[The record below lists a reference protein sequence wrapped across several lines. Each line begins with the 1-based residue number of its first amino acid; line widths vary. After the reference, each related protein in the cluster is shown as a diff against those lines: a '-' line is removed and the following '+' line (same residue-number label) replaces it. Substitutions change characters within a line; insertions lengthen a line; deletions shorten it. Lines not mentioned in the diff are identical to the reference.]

1 MSAAQTQQRLVI
13 TMPHPPA
20 SLSPN
25 GRPNRWERAAD
36 TKRTRRDAMLVTRQS
51 MWDQLAEWD
60 INDPWPSA
68 RMDICWLF
76 AGVEPD
82 SDNIVARLKAVR
94 DGIADALLVTD
105 DKHIQ
110 IGTVTT
116 ERVPRKEQGVVLT
129 LVREEPRP
137 PYRMA
142 DYSPAEL
149 DELQARD
156 AAILQAREDVTT

>member
-1 MSAAQTQQRLVI
+1 MVT
-13 TMPHPPA
+13 
-20 SLSPN
+20 
-25 GRPNRWERAAD
+25 RAAIWQD
-36 TKRTRRDAMLVTRQS
+36 SIGES
-51 MWDQLAEWD
+51 M
-60 INDPWPSA
+60 PWPA
-68 RMDICWLF
+68 CRMDICWLF